1 MWRDFAVIS
10 VLTFAFNAVAPILL
24 QVALGYMLKRTGLFT
39 KEFLRIA
46 NRFNFHYCL
55 SVMLFC
61 NIYSLDSVANID
73 WRMALFVL
81 AALAALTLL
90 GLLLARFATSRR
102 DRRGVLAQ
110 AAFRSNFAIIGLPV
124 VAALGTPGALATA
137 AAMQAPS
144 VIYFNLMAVVVLTVY
159 SEGEKGL
166 DWRKML
172 AGIGKNPLIRGL
184 GLGFLALC
192 LREFIPRT
200 ADGALVFSLSGSLPW
215 LYSAMQSVSR
225 IATPLAL
232 IVLGGQFEFGDM
244 RTVGRELIL
253 GTAVRLLGAP
263 AVGFALAF
271 AAAAMGFIDISA
283 GTVGVLIAIFGTP
296 TAVSS
301 VVMAGEMGA
310 DDVLAGQLVVWT
322 TLGSVF
328 TLFIIIAGFRFV
340 GLL

>member
-1 MWRDFAVIS
+1 MIS

-24 QVALGYMLKRTGLFT
+24 QVMLGYALKRTGLFT
-39 KEFLRIA
+39 KEFLRVA
-46 NRFNFHYCL
+46 NRFNFQYCL
-55 SVMLFC
+55 SAMLFC
-61 NIYSLDSVANID
+61 NIYTLESVENID
-73 WRMALFVL
+73 WRMALFIL
-81 AALAALTLL
+81 ASLVVLTLL
-90 GLLLARFATSRR
+90 GLTLASFATDRR

-124 VAALGTPGALATA
+124 VAALGAPGALAMA

-144 VIYFNLMAVVVLTVY
+144 VIYFNFMAVVVLTLY
-159 SEGEKGL
+159 SEGEKGM

-172 AGIGKNPLIRGL
+172 SGIGRNPLIRGL
-184 GLGFLALC
+184 ALGFLALC

-200 ADGALVFSLSGSLPW
+200 ADGALVFSLSRSLPW
-215 LYSAMQSVSR
+215 LYSAIQSVSR

-253 GTAVRLLGAP
+253 GTAARLLGAP

-271 AAAAMGFIDISA
+271 AAAAMGLMNMSA

-322 TLGSVF
+322 TIGSVF
-328 TLFIIIAGFRFV
+328 TLFLLIAGFRSV